1 MQENRAFDHYF
12 GTYPGVEGIPM
23 NKGVPTVCS
32 PDQDTGNCIQPF
44 HSVKDK
50 NEGGPHGASNNVADI
65 NGGKMDGFVEQQNT
79 ARKTSCEKDV
89 NPQCTAKQDPNI
101 SGLPDVMSYHDRGE
115 IPNYWTY
122 ADNFVL
128 QDHMFASAAS
138 WSLPNHLFLISEW
151 SAKCKSLDPESCQ
164 NELANPQSLTFPQ
177 KNKNGSIIQPNYAWT
192 DITYLLYRNNVSW
205 AYYLDEGYQP
215 DCEDDSMSC
224 NPKIQKVGVPQI
236 WNPLPW
242 FETVRQDKQLGNI
255 QPLGNIFAAAKDGTL
270 PSVVW
275 VIPNSVDSEHPPALV
290 SRGQTYTTS
299 IIDAIMNSPDWNNT
313 AIFLAWDDWGGFY
326 DHVVPPKMDEN
337 GYGIRVPGLVI
348 SPYAKKGYIDHQTL
362 SFDAFTKFI
371 EDDFLGGARID
382 PKTDGRPD
390 RRPTVRENASEL
402 GDLLQD
408 FDFNQQP
415 RPPLILDIY
424 PKTDLK

>member
-1 MQENRAFDHYF
+1 
-12 GTYPGVEGIPM
+12 
-23 NKGVPTVCS
+23 
-32 PDQDTGNCIQPF
+32 
-44 HSVKDK
+44 
-50 NEGGPHGASNNVADI
+50 
-65 NGGKMDGFVEQQNT
+65 
-79 ARKTSCEKDV
+79 
-89 NPQCTAKQDPNI
+89 
-101 SGLPDVMSYHDRGE
+101 
-115 IPNYWTY
+115 
-122 ADNFVL
+122 
-128 QDHMFASAAS
+128 
-138 WSLPNHLFLISEW
+138 
-151 SAKCKSLDPESCQ
+151 
-164 NELANPQSLTFPQ
+164 
-177 KNKNGSIIQPNYAWT
+177 
-192 DITYLLYRNNVSW
+192 VSW